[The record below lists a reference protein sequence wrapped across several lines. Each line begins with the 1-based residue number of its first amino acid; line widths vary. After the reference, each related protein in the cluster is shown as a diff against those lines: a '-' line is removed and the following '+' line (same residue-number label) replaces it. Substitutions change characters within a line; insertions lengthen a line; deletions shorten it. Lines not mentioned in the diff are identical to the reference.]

1 MTEDYVETE
10 HGLGLRARSS
20 RRGSGKGIVFWPSV
34 QHESSWDRGLQPSSS
49 STTAGTWSPPPG
61 SPPVARSPLRQ

>member
-1 MTEDYVETE
+1 MMTEDYVETE
-10 HGLGLRARSS
+10 HGVGLRARSS

-49 STTAGTWSPPPG
+49 STTAGT
-61 SPPVARSPLRQ
+61 